1 MVRTDCRG
9 RGEAADHIFFRLDFA
24 LAIGSDRRR
33 DHVFGKNTLHPVGRR
48 LRRGEEDKLSGA
60 FACEEPVEDLLCQAG
75 VNLEIDLRGSFILR
89 VVGLA
94 CKVDHRVD
102 LRHFA
107 GIEVIPGE
115 GLRDARLLRCHDV
128 ETVYG
133 VVLVLREVS
142 DKVGTHEAVDSG
154 DEDGHGRL

>member
-33 DHVFGKNTLHPVGRR
+33 DHVFGKTTLHPVGRR

-94 CKVDHRVD
+94 GKVDHRVD
-102 LRHFA
+102 LRDLASFK
-107 GIEVIPGE
+107 IVPGK
-115 GLRDARLLRCHDV
+115 GLDDARFLGSDDV
-128 ETVYG
+128 KTVYR
-133 VVLVLREVS
+133 VVLVLRQVS
-142 DKVGTHEAVDSG
+142 DKVGTHEPVDSG
-154 DEDGHGRL
+154 DEDGH

>member
-60 FACEEPVEDLLCQAG
+60 FACEEPVEDLLRQAG

-94 CKVDHRVD
+94 GKVDHRVD
-102 LRHFA
+102 LGNIA
-107 GIEVIPGE
+107 SIQVVPGI
-115 GLRDARLLRCHDV
+115 GLGDTRFLGRDDVKAVYRVVPALRQ
-128 ETVYG
+128 
-133 VVLVLREVS
+133 VS
-142 DKVGTHEAVDSG
+142 DKVGTHEPVDSG
-154 DEDGHGRL
+154 DEDFHVAR

>member
-75 VNLEIDLRGSFILR
+75 VNLEVDIGHSLVLR

-94 CKVDHRVD
+94 GQMDHRVD
-102 LRHFA
+102 LGDIA
-107 GIEVIPGE
+107 GFKIIPGK
-115 GLRDARLLRCHDV
+115 GLCDARLLRRDYV
-128 ETVYG
+128 KAVYR
-133 VVLVLREVS
+133 VVPALRQVS
-142 DKVGTHEAVDSG
+142 DKIGTHEPVDSG
-154 DEDGHGRL
+154 DEDGH